1 MKKYKLFIILIIIS
15 LLLTS
20 NTYWEAK
27 TMSEKKWFDL
37 YQERVSLFCSEY
49 KINDNSSE
57 TIYLIDSDNQFLNLD
72 NPGTTTLWY
81 ELWKDLELAK
91 KQYRKNMDEIYWC
104 STNIVYYRSLKL
116 IKNDLITKN
125 PKLNSRLQNKLNFK
139 IKEIENDINQNS
151 TKCKITWEKNN
162 SIIKKSVLKQTT
174 YEFCKYS
181 FYLEYLKEINEKI
194 WKLDSWTLNNSD
206 NNKAISEVLKK
217 EKTKKLQINEE
228 IENIN
233 KIFPVAFKAYSEYE
247 NNITNHIL
255 LELLREDYNLLRE
268 SLHKTINPINQV
280 VYKISNAM
288 RK

>member
-1 MKKYKLFIILIIIS
+1 MKKYKLFIILSIIS